1 MYLHKMKLR
10 YWCRLLVCFFRAW
23 FILPAND
30 GYRWETDRLG
40 YDIKYLEEWN
50 WVYRDTKR

>member
-40 YDIKYLEEWN
+40 YDIKYLEDWN